1 MAEAN
6 LNSHTKL
13 LTYSALFQIN
23 RAVRFIVVALRD
35 LEQVPIYQRKSLRTY
50 SALSRELQA
59 LINSHLLE
67 ALHSQEM
74 TDAFRFGKARIEW
87 EHYLNPERPAFRQR
101 KR

>member
-1 MAEAN
+1 MAEN
-6 LNSHTKL
+6 HLSSHTKL

-67 ALHSQEM
+67 VLHSQEM
-74 TDAFRFGKARIEW
+74 ADAFRFGKARIAW
-87 EHYLNPERPAFRQR
+87 EHELNPERPAFRHSN
-101 KR
+101 

>member
-1 MAEAN
+1 MAESN
-6 LNSHTKL
+6 LSSHTKL

-23 RAVRFIVVALRD
+23 RAVRHMVLALRD

-50 SALSRELQA
+50 SALSRELQS

-87 EHYLNPERPAFRQR
+87 EHELNPQRPAFRQP
-101 KR
+101 